1 MSSMRAMHATD
12 ANSPFV
18 RPPRSADNAVMQA
31 MEAIMQFTLQ
41 ARETAALTPACTV
54 RVRCQAGAL
63 WITSGGG
70 GDDVVL
76 EAGDSTLLSSACQ
89 LYFSALGRDQ
99 PAAFELSCDGA

>member
-1 MSSMRAMHATD
+1 
-12 ANSPFV
+12 
-18 RPPRSADNAVMQA
+18 